1 MRNALVIGIVAIGLW
16 SGRAAATTEN
26 EFQVTN
32 MHDLVALCTTADT
45 DPLYTAAVN
54 FCQGYLVGAWQY
66 HKAMAVRRK
75 HDFVCLPN
83 PPPTRS
89 QAITAFL
96 SWAKAHSEYDRESP
110 VETLFKFLVEKWPC
124 RK

>member
-1 MRNALVIGIVAIGLW
+1 MRTTIAAIVVLVGLW
-16 SGRAAATTEN
+16 SGRSAATTEN
-26 EFQVTN
+26 EFQVTST
-32 MHDLVALCTTADT
+32 HDLVALCTTPEA

-66 HKAMAVRRK
+66 HKAMATRRK
-75 HDFVCLPN
+75 RDFVCFPD